1 MNLPKLKRVRT
12 DPDKSIT
19 NSQLKTLSLELLDL
33 VPMPGI
39 EGSSL
44 DSGEIMEVVLRAA
57 VGTTSVNVV
66 TTNTAETP
74 NREPVMD

>member
-1 MNLPKLKRVRT
+1 MNLTKLKRVRT